1 MTRYNL
7 IPAVFLILGTLL
19 AIQLGNAVDQS
30 HQDAVAL
37 ETRITSEQ
45 YRFRL
50 ESCIDSRIAV
60 INQLAEPKWASQAEL
75 RENFAT
81 EASTLFNLF
90 SGIQALNYVTTD
102 GMIEIIFPE
111 ANNTAALG
119 ANLLNH
125 PDPEVPVAISIA
137 DQASRLIR
145 TQVIKLLQGGVGIAM
160 YQPISS
166 ISGEKLGF
174 VNGVFRTND
183 LVETCL
189 FAGDPLVNFQV
200 TLQEIDGSMV
210 YQSVASSAVSSGVAA
225 SGLVNVAGLPWQLE
239 LIPTADY
246 LRAPQSRL
254 EDYWLYVGILLV
266 VLLAA
271 AIRTL
276 LLKQESLRDSQEK
289 YRLLVE
295 NQSDFVVKLNTNFQF
310 LYVSPNYCKTFG
322 KLESEI
328 VGASSLLLVHED
340 DQRSALQ
347 SLHSITPENSHS
359 YHEQRTRSKDGWR
372 WLAWSN
378 TGIFDAEGKLVAI
391 AAVGRDIH
399 DMKKQKDDIAHNQ
412 KMQAIGEIA
421 SGITHD
427 FNNLL
432 QIMMANIEF
441 LINDRDRG
449 SDKTTSIGKTSNGKT
464 SSDKTNSSLLEQIQK
479 SLLRAQDLIVNLSTL
494 SKQDVFLNE
503 VIEINQFV
511 KDVVEMFRQSL
522 PQNISISLVNDVH
535 QLHANIDATQFERV
549 MLNLLINAREAMTSQ
564 GVIGVVVD
572 RCTLEAE
579 FCASSSPRIQ
589 PGKYIRITISDTGRG
604 IPEANL
610 ARIFDPFFSTKE
622 SSKTSGLGLANSY
635 AILKQLEGSIAVKS
649 TPGKGTT
656 FSVFLPQ
663 KTLAGADAP
672 LNEIDNSTLAGETS
686 KLILVVDDEAEISDI
701 TVQILRSQGYQ
712 TLSAVNGK
720 EALEIFAVHR
730 DSIALVILDL
740 VMPVMSGQQAAV
752 EIRKIAPEVNV
763 LFISGY
769 IPESKGRTI
778 QLSAPLLRKPFRS
791 AALLDKVDEILRQIA

>member
-30 HQDAVAL
+30 HRDAVTL
-37 ETRITSEQ
+37 ETRITAEQ

-60 INQLAEPKWASQAEL
+60 IKQLADPKWRNQAEL
-75 RENFAT
+75 LENFAV
-81 EASTLFNLF
+81 EAGSLFNLF
-90 SGIQALNYVTTD
+90 SGIQALNYVANN
-102 GMIEIIFPE
+102 GVIEVIFPE
-111 ANNTAALG
+111 ANNAAALG
-119 ANLLNH
+119 ANLQNH
-125 PDPEVPVAISIA
+125 PDPNVPAALTSA
-137 DQASRLIR
+137 DQSSRLTR
-145 TQVIKLLQGGVGIAM
+145 TQVIELLQGGVGIAM
-160 YQPISS
+160 YQQINS
-166 ISGEKLGF
+166 ISGEQLGF
-174 VNGVFRTND
+174 VNAVFRTKD

-189 FAGDPLVNFQV
+189 FELDLLGNFGV
-200 TLQEIDGSMV
+200 TLEEIDGSMV
-210 YQSVASSAVSSGVAA
+210 YQSGPSTANSMVVAA
-225 SGLVNVAGLPWQLE
+225 STLIDVAGLPWRLD

-246 LRAPQSRL
+246 LQASHNRL
-254 EDYWLYVGILLV
+254 EDYWLYVGIML
-266 VLLAA
+266 VLLLSV
-271 AIRTL
+271 AIRSL

-295 NQSDFVVKLNTNFQF
+295 NQSDFVVKINANFQF

-322 KLESEI
+322 KAESEI
-328 VGASSLLLVHED
+328 LDTSFLLLVHED
-340 DQRSALQ
+340 DRALAQRALN
-347 SLHSITPENSHS
+347 SITPANPHS
-359 YHEQRTRSKDGWR
+359 YHEQRAFTKDGWR

-378 TGIFDAEGKLVAI
+378 TGVFDADNKLLAI
-391 AAVGRDIH
+391 AAVGRDIT
-399 DMKKQKDDIAHNQ
+399 DMKKLKDDIAHNQ

-441 LINDRDRG
+441 LINDRAL
-449 SDKTTSIGKTSNGKT
+449 DKA
-464 SSDKTNSSLLEQIQK
+464 NSSLLEQIQR

-503 VIEINQFV
+503 VVEINQFV
-511 KDVVEMFRQSL
+511 KDVIEMFRQSL

-535 QLHANIDATQFERV
+535 QLHASIDATQFERV
-549 MLNLLINAREAMTSQ
+549 ILNLLINAREAIIKQ
-564 GVIGVVVD
+564 GKIGVVID
-572 RCTLEAE
+572 SCTLDTE
-579 FCASSSPRIQ
+579 FCAACSPLIQ
-589 PGKYIRITISDTGRG
+589 PGKYIRITVSDTGRG

-610 ARIFDPFFSTKE
+610 PRVFDPFFSTKE

-635 AILKQLEGSIAVKS
+635 AILKQLEGTIAVKS

-663 KTLAGADAP
+663 KTVAGADA
-672 LNEIDNSTLAGETS
+672 LANEVDISALTGETS
-686 KLILVVDDEAEISDI
+686 KLILVVDDEAEILNI
-701 TVQILRSQGYQ
+701 TVQLLRSKGYQ
-712 TLSAVNGK
+712 ALSAANGK
-720 EALEIFAVHR
+720 EALEIFTAHR

-752 EIRKIAPEVNV
+752 EIRKIAPAVKV

-778 QLSAPLLRKPFRS
+778 QLNGPLLRKPFRS
-791 AALLDKVDEILRQIA
+791 AALQDKVAEILRQM